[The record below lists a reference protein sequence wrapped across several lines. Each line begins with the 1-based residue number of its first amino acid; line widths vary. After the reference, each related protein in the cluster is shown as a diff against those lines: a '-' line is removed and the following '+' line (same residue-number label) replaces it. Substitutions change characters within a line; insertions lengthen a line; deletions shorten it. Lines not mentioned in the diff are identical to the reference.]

1 MGAFPSEIGNSRE
14 WKHGAKV
21 SIGLHQTNYQSNDRL
36 FHETWDAKTFPVVRS
51 YVDGMRIGCTF
62 ISNEALRK
70 IWDWH
75 QDFSA
80 ATSKTHQQGAE

>member
-1 MGAFPSEIGNSRE
+1 MGYNSGYEGRSDDSRN
-14 WKHGAKV
+14 HGAEV
-21 SIGLHQTNYQSNDRL
+21 RISLSADSLARVLHSRGCFDSVPTI
-36 FHETWDAKTFPVVRS
+36 RS
-51 YVDGMRIGCTF
+51 YREGIRIGCTF
-62 ISNEALRK
+62 VTSEALRK